1 VEAAAPVSRAEAAPA
16 PAAEAPAPPSLP
28 PWHRLVEQL
37 ELTGS
42 TRVIARNCQWR
53 ACTGSAVS
61 LVLDQE
67 QANLFNARHGER
79 ITAALRRVLGDD
91 GWSVAIEPGELAGET
106 PAQRDAR
113 LRREAHASAV
123 ARLREDPRLGSLL
136 ERFAG
141 TLEEESVEVARDA
154 AATGEH

>member
-1 VEAAAPVSRAEAAPA
+1 M
-16 PAAEAPAPPSLP
+16 
-28 PWHRLVEQL
+28 
-37 ELTGS
+37 
-42 TRVIARNCQWR
+42 
-53 ACTGSAVS
+53 
-61 LVLDQE
+61 
-67 QANLFNARHGER
+67 
-79 ITAALRRVLGDD
+79 LGDD
-91 GWSVAIEPGELAGET
+91 GWSVAIEPGELAAET

-154 AATGEH
+154 AARGEH